1 MQTGFKCFC
10 MLELRCLC
18 IVLKIPNVAFW
29 LGDTIYLTK
38 GVFIHEHLVM
48 TSLPAHEQIA
58 CVNAFRKCL
67 APD

>member
-1 MQTGFKCFC
+1 MQAAQRRRLTHARVHVIAFVSACVVGKG
-10 MLELRCLC
+10 
-18 IVLKIPNVAFW
+18 PN
-29 LGDTIYLTK
+29 TPTE

-48 TSLPAHEQIA
+48 TSLPACEQIA

>member
-1 MQTGFKCFC
+1 MKSFDLDIRNSNVKQHLYTCF
-10 MLELRCLC
+10 EIFQRH
-18 IVLKIPNVAFW
+18 NVA
-29 LGDTIYLTK
+29 K

-48 TSLPAHEQIA
+48 TSLPAREQIA